1 MVVNAERPGHS
12 ERPGPS
18 ESPGYAENPGPAER
32 LRNTGH
38 GRHGRPG
45 HRGGTTGSAQDV
57 ARRYQEFSWREARGR
72 SDAHE
77 ELSARI
83 GQDQEL
89 CELLAGSLPA
99 GDKQQPQLLLAAVRH
114 LDGPHAEQG
123 PRGAAAYGRWREWT
137 IRHWDQVRDVILR
150 RGTQTNEPARCATL
164 LPLLARLPQPLALL
178 EVGTSAGLCLHPDRY
193 RYAYGY
199 GYEEGSGYEDGYGYE
214 GRYGYGD
221 AGAPGPGHPGGHG
234 TGAHHRVVGAGAH
247 APLVEV
253 GAFDSPVVFPCQ
265 VQAPAPAAQRA
276 HVPARLPEVV
286 WRAGIDLAPLDPV
299 AEPDDLRWLRSLVWP
314 GDEARADR
322 LSAAVDAVRAVPRPR
337 IVRGDLIDELPA
349 LAAEAPAGA
358 TLVVFH
364 TSVLS
369 YLPFARREE
378 FARLVRSV
386 LDGRDGG
393 GHWVSQEHHSVLPW
407 LPLPAHHTPRPDDP
421 LQLTLALDGH
431 PVALTGPHGQSFR
444 PL

>member
-12 ERPGPS
+12 LHPGHSERPGHV
-18 ESPGYAENPGPAER
+18 ESPGYAESPGPAER
-32 LRNTGH
+32 FRSAGP

-45 HRGGTTGSAQDV
+45 HGGVPTGNAQDV

-99 GDKQQPQLLLAAVRH
+99 GNKQQPQLLLAAVRH

-137 IRHWDQVRDVILR
+137 IRHWDQVRDVIMR

-193 RYAYGY
+193 RYAYEHGHRHGHGHGHGHGY
-199 GYEEGSGYEDGYGYE
+199 GYEYGE
-214 GRYGYGD
+214 
-221 AGAPGPGHPGGHG
+221 AGGP
-234 TGAHHRVVGAGAH
+234 AAH
-247 APLVEV
+247 APLAEV
-253 GAFDSPVVFPCQ
+253 GAADSPVVFHCQ
-265 VQAPAPAAQRA
+265 VQAPVPGAGPASAGQGA
-276 HVPARLPEVV
+276 SHLPTRLPEVV

-299 AEPDDLRWLRSLVWP
+299 AEPDDLRWLQSLVWP
-314 GDEARADR
+314 GDEARAAR

-369 YLPFARREE
+369 YLPYARREE

-393 GHWVSQEHHSVLPW
+393 GHWISQEHHSVLPW

>member
-12 ERPGPS
+12 LHPGHSERPGPF
-18 ESPGYAENPGPAER
+18 ESPGYAESPGPAEP
-32 LRNTGH
+32 LRNAGH

-45 HRGGTTGSAQDV
+45 HGGVPTGNAQEV

-123 PRGAAAYGRWREWT
+123 PRGAVAYGRWREWT
-137 IRHWDQVRDVILR
+137 IRHWDQVRDVIMR

-193 RYAYGY
+193 RYAYGPWY
-199 GYEEGSGYEDGYGYE
+199 GEA
-214 GRYGYGD
+214 GD
-221 AGAPGPGHPGGHG
+221 PA
-234 TGAHHRVVGAGAH
+234 AH
-247 APLVEV
+247 APLVDV
-253 GAFDSPVVFPCQ
+253 GAADSPVVFHCQ
-265 VQAPAPAAQRA
+265 VQSPGPGAGAAEQGA
-276 HVPARLPEVV
+276 SHVPIRLPEVV

-299 AEPDDLRWLRSLVWP
+299 ADRDDLRWLQSLVWP
-314 GDEARADR
+314 GDEARAAR

-369 YLPFARREE
+369 YLPYARREE